1 MIRDVACPVALHPEG
16 FPRRIAVFEHPQAGV
31 KLVTSGFSASLRP
44 EQAAAQRLFDTSG
57 LETRAA
63 LSLGVTTDIEP
74 GQRWHFSL
82 CRLAGP
88 VREVWQHHS
97 KGDDAQLLR
106 FFWIALDD
114 PTPQALDAPFDA
126 AVSWIRGAL

>member
-1 MIRDVACPVALHPEG
+1 MGDVVCPVALHPDG
-16 FPRRIAVFEHPQAGV
+16 FPRRIAAFEHPQTGV
-31 KLVTSGFSASLRP
+31 QLVTGEFGADMRP
-44 EQAAAQRLFDTSG
+44 DQAAAQRLMAASG

-63 LSLGVTTDIEP
+63 LFLGGSTDIQT

-88 VREVWQHHS
+88 MREVWQHHS
-97 KGDDAQLLR
+97 KADGGLLR
-106 FFWIALDD
+106 FFWIGLDD
-114 PTPQALDAPFDA
+114 PAPQTLEAPFDA